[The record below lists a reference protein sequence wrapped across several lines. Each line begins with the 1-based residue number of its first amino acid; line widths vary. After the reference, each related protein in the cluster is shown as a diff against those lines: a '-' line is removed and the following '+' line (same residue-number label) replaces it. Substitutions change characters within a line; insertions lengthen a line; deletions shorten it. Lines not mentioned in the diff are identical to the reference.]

1 MKKIFIL
8 SLLLFSS
15 LFGEDNN
22 GQVDDNVGGGSLEI
36 GSVSATEFNTSG
48 STDILG
54 SLFALFNN
62 IAKKMFDII
71 AQGIADV
78 MGSGLLTTLFS
89 FVILIWAVK
98 KIAQAD
104 FEIPKDII
112 QICIFLLVLIG
123 VSYLSK
129 DINRVKE
136 LMEYIHI
143 PANLMNEIA
152 VNITAQSHTAY
163 NTDNDSGMGLGHAI
177 QSIWDS
183 SSTIMAVVSDSK
195 ISIFD
200 GIFFFVQGFYYILY
214 ILITFL
220 LIVVLS
226 LTYISTYIQISFWKS
241 FALLFLP
248 LLFFKQT
255 RGMFFTWLKA
265 IIALTLINSTLG
277 FSAYFAVAIN
287 DYIIEGIKGQDGG
300 ISILDDL
307 TLASIAMIISIYLV
321 KEVPNFINNIMQT
334 QSSGAGSLGGVLMN
348 RMGGVIAGGIGAFA
362 GVKAAKAGGMIM
374 DSVGGAK
381 KGVTS
386 SLGHGAVSL
395 AKGASNMV
403 SKNFN
408 KKK

>member
-1 MKKIFIL
+1 MKKVLILFISIF
-8 SLLLFSS
+8 S
-15 LFGEDNN
+15 LFGEDIS
-22 GQVDDNVGGGSLEI
+22 GEIGGSGGGSLNTGNI
-36 GSVSATEFNTSG
+36 NTAKLNTSG
-48 STDILG
+48 STDMLG
-54 SLFALFNN
+54 SLFVLFNN
-62 IAKKMFDII
+62 IANKMFDII
-71 AQGIADV
+71 AQGIANV
-78 MGSGLLTTLFS
+78 LESSLLTILFS
-89 FVILIWAVK
+89 FVILIWAVRR
-98 KIAQAD
+98 ISQAD

-163 NTDNDSGMGLGHAI
+163 GTQNDSGIGLGHAI

-183 SSTIMAVVSDSK
+183 SSTIMSVVANSK

-200 GIFFFVQGFYYILY
+200 GIFFFIQGFYYLLY
-214 ILITFL
+214 MLITFL

-265 IIALTLINSTLG
+265 ILALTLINSTLG

-287 DYIIEGIKGQDGG
+287 DYIIEGIQSEGAG

-321 KEVPNFINNIMQT
+321 KEVPSFINNIL
-334 QSSGAGSLGGVLMN
+334 QSQGSGAGSLGGVLMN
-348 RMGGVIAGGIGAFA
+348 RMGGAIAGTF
-362 GVKAAKAGGMIM
+362 GGYF
-374 DSVGGAK
+374 GAK
-381 KGVTS
+381 TAKVGEVAMT
-386 SLGHGAVSL
+386 GAGIVK
-395 AKGASNMV
+395 KGATTALSNITKGANNMV

-408 KKK
+408 KKR